1 MCKERE
7 HNDRFCKKSIRNV
20 CNFLSWTFS
29 RAPIEKEQKDPTEKL
44 IDSMRIT
51 SKCRFNAATR
61 LNQRSKASF
70 FVTTM
75 LSLGLILI
83 PLLQNSGVI
92 LSFPSSVLN
101 MLQIF
106 LAVSVLIYSVTIGTA
121 RYELRA
127 RELDD
132 CGKKIKE
139 LIRKIRKEPNHNQD
153 TINTITNEY
162 NQTLK
167 ESEGHSRADYQLARL
182 EMRTDYNITGLVR
195 VWHYTGYL
203 FSYLFPYLLPLL
215 FLAAEFIFI
224 TDMLNITHVLAPYI
238 HAKP

>member
-1 MCKERE
+1 MCKDIILSG
-7 HNDRFCKKSIRNV
+7 NYWQRFKDGGYS
-20 CNFLSWTFS
+20 FLSWTFS
-29 RAPIEKEQKDPTEKL
+29 RAPIERENINANDKL
-44 IDSMRIT
+44 INSMRIT
-51 SKCRFNAATR
+51 SKCRFNAANR
-61 LNQRSKASF
+61 LSLRSKTSF

-83 PLLQNSGVI
+83 PLLQNSGVN
-92 LSFPSSVLN
+92 LSFTSSVLN

-121 RYELRA
+121 RYDLRS

-139 LIRKIRKEPNHNQD
+139 LIRKIRTHEGSGNNDISP
-153 TINTITNEY
+153 IVNEY

-182 EMRTDYNITGLVR
+182 EMRSDYNITGLLR
-195 VWHYTGYL
+195 VWHYSGYVV
-203 FSYLFPYLLPLL
+203 SYIFPYLLPFL
-215 FLAAEFIFI
+215 FLASELIFI
-224 TDMLNITHVLAPYI
+224 TDMLNITHVLTPYLLV
-238 HAKP
+238 K